1 MSDSDNEAARG
12 GEMNEEDEEA
22 RNREETAEVWN
33 CFMQFDY
40 EQQGIISTSDLKQA
54 LEHLNERVS
63 DTQVFRMIADS
74 DPNNTGQM
82 AFATFREIV
91 MEKRENERGSD
102 DADLLD
108 AYVAMGGDPDG
119 GGCVDAEKLI
129 ETIKKEFEMTI
140 DIEKLIAEVDE
151 DGSGE
156 IEFDEFKELLAGG
169 GGGDDDDDDEADG
182 NEGD

>member
-63 DTQVFRMIADS
+63 DT
-74 DPNNTGQM
+74 
-82 AFATFREIV
+82 
-91 MEKRENERGSD
+91 
-102 DADLLD
+102 
-108 AYVAMGGDPDG
+108 
-119 GGCVDAEKLI
+119 
-129 ETIKKEFEMTI
+129 
-140 DIEKLIAEVDE
+140 
-151 DGSGE
+151 
-156 IEFDEFKELLAGG
+156 
-169 GGGDDDDDDEADG
+169 
-182 NEGD
+182 